1 MRNTNKT
8 GFFFISMTEY
18 LLSVAS
24 LCESVLK
31 IRLRQSQNY
40 EFIFN
45 LQKKRE
51 KKASTGNY
59 ASWGRALRRRLQNE

>member
-18 LLSVAS
+18 LL
-24 LCESVLK
+24 
-31 IRLRQSQNY
+31 QSQNY

-45 LQKKRE
+45 LQKKRA

-59 ASWGRALRRRLQNE
+59 ASWGRALRRRLQKE